1 MSTPERGQEPDLEPF
16 GSAPSR
22 ANPDEAVIVESE
34 GFSRIWIVPVLAL
47 LIGLWLGWQ
56 QYQNRPVPVTVSF
69 ASGEGIAIGKTEVRY
84 QGIAVGTVK
93 DMSVAADG
101 KGVDAAID
109 MDHRV
114 AASLVEGTQFWL
126 VKPEVSFAGISGL
139 DTLITGNYIGMK
151 VGEGARQSRFV
162 ARESMP
168 PVDGSMP
175 GLHLVLEARDLGS
188 LHVGSPVLYRK
199 ITVGVVSEYLLQPDG
214 KSVELK
220 VFIRPE
226 YAHLVK
232 KHSRFWNSSGVT
244 LEGNLS
250 GIEFRMDSI
259 ASLVAGGISFDTPTR
274 EAAEAADTGSR
285 FRLFS
290 GYAEAR
296 SGLVATIRFPDARG
310 IDKVTTQVR
319 YKGFKIGDIQ
329 SVVYEKSSDAALV
342 KVAFDPRYEHFLTE
356 GTRFWLVKPEL
367 SLSQI
372 SGLDTLITGTFIDLA
387 PGEGAASTHFEAL
400 VQPPKI
406 DVSRTG
412 LRIRV
417 VARELPALTKGSPVL
432 FRKVPVGEVESFE
445 LAKDG
450 KGIVMHLFIQREYA
464 RFVTHASRFW
474 NLSGLSLKGG
484 LNGISLEMGSAH
496 SLLVG
501 GLGFF
506 TPDDAR
512 DTAPAREGQQF
523 SLYDTLEQ
531 AREQGTEITITF
543 PDGSGLETEAPI
555 RYQGIAV
562 GRVKRIRLSDDLK
575 RVIVTA
581 RLDES
586 GARLARAQSRFWL
599 VKPEIGLTGASNLD
613 TLIKGLYIA
622 VEPGGGPQKNRFE
635 GSLAPPPRRVGA
647 GLDVTLWAR
656 QRGSVE
662 PGSKVFYRQVPVGEV
677 RAINLSDTADSVSFA
692 VTIEP
697 RYAALVRQNT
707 VFWNASGVQVD
718 VSLFKGASFRTES
731 LESVLKGGIAFATP
745 DVPAALALPG
755 ARFRLETQPRTEWL
769 EWKPR
774 IDLPPAP

>member
-1 MSTPERGQEPDLEPF
+1 MSTPERGNEPDVEPF
-16 GSAPSR
+16 GAAPARVSH
-22 ANPDEAVIVESE
+22 DEAVIVEDG
-34 GFSRIWIVPVLAL
+34 GFSRIWIVPLVAL

-56 QYQNRPVPVTVSF
+56 QYLNRPVPITVTF
-69 ASGEGIAIGKTEVRY
+69 GGGEGIAIGKTEVRY
-84 QGIAVGTVK
+84 QGISVGTVK

-101 KGVDAAID
+101 KGVDAVID

-151 VGEGARQSRFV
+151 VGEGARQSRFT
-162 ARESMP
+162 ARDSMP
-168 PVDGSMP
+168 PVDGSTP

-232 KHSRFWNSSGVT
+232 KHSRFWNSSGVA

-250 GIEFRMDSI
+250 GIEFRMDSL
-259 ASLVAGGISFDTPTR
+259 ASLVAGGISFDTPGK
-274 EAAEAADTGSR
+274 EDAESAGSGER
-285 FRLFS
+285 FRLFPDF
-290 GYAEAR
+290 AAAR
-296 SGLVATIRFPDARG
+296 SGLVVTIRFPDARG

-329 SVVYEKSSDAALV
+329 SVVYEKASDAALV
-342 KVAFDPRYEHFLTE
+342 KVAFDPRYEHFLTG
-356 GTRFWLVKPEL
+356 GTQFWLVKPEL

-387 PGEGAASTHFEAL
+387 PGDGPAVTHFEAL
-400 VQPPKI
+400 AQPPKI
-406 DVSRTG
+406 DVSRAG

-417 VARELPALTKGSPVL
+417 LARELPTVAKGSPVL
-432 FRKVPVGEVESFE
+432 YRKVPVGEVESFE
-445 LAKDG
+445 LARDG

-464 RFVTHASRFW
+464 RFVTNGSRFW
-474 NLSGLSLKGG
+474 NLSGLSIKGG
-484 LNGISLEMGSAH
+484 LNGINLEMGSAH

-506 TPDDAR
+506 TPEDAR
-512 DTAPAREGQQF
+512 DTAPAREGRQF
-523 SLYDTLEQ
+523 TLYDTLEQ
-531 AREQGTEITITF
+531 AREQGTDITITF
-543 PDGSGLETEAPI
+543 PDGTGLETDAAI

-562 GRVKRIRLSDDLK
+562 GRVKRIALSDDLK

-599 VKPEIGLTGASNLD
+599 VRPEIGLTGASNLD

-622 VEPGGGPQKNRFE
+622 VEPGAGPQKTRFE
-635 GSLAPPPRRVGA
+635 GTLTPPPKRA
-647 GLDVTLWAR
+647 GGGLEVTLWAR

-677 RAINLSDTADSVSFA
+677 QGITLAETADSVQFS

-697 RYAALVRQNT
+697 RYAALVRQNS

-745 DVPAALALPG
+745 DAPAALALPG
-755 ARFRLETQPRTEWL
+755 ARFRLETQPRSEWL
-769 EWKPR
+769 DWKPR
-774 IDLPPAP
+774 ITLPPPP